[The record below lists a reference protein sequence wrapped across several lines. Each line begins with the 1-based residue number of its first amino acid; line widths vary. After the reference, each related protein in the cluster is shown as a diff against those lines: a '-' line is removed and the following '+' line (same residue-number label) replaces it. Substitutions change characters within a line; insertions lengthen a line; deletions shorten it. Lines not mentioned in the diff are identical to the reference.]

1 MRHLFKIAVVAVAF
15 LAALSITSDARPR
28 GGGGGG
34 HGGGVH
40 MGGRG
45 GGGAHFGGGGR
56 AFHGGGGRAFHGG
69 GVRMGGGGRHFGG
82 TRQFHGGGRH
92 VGASRSFARPHGTRN
107 AGRAVNRGPRNA
119 ARAASRRDGI
129 AANTN
134 RAARVNAAR
143 INSPRAN
150 AVRHTLRSRSV
161 NGALRNR
168 NALRNPAARTALV
181 AAAATAGWRHGR
193 GDRHHGWWRH
203 NHGGYGWVG
212 PLFWPFAYYDVY
224 DYGLWG
230 YDDGPAFWDYGYG
243 DIYAG
248 LFSPYGYDSLSGYMP
263 ARRSAAPAASGS
275 NNSQAATDQ
284 APANDDDDQIA
295 QMCGADSSD
304 IAGLPIDKIQQA
316 INPTD
321 EQRAALDELGNA
333 SVKAAQTI
341 RAACPTALP
350 LTAPARLAVMEQRI
364 EAMKSAIGIIQPAM
378 EKFYG
383 LLNDDQ
389 KAKLTALSPRGKRAD
404 SKQTASS
411 DGSCGITSLS
421 DAVAWPTDE
430 INKRL
435 QPNDDQKAK
444 LTALQDA
451 TFKAAD
457 SLKATCRP
465 STALTPPARLA
476 AASERLD
483 ALLGAVKS
491 VHAALNDFY
500 GTLNDE
506 QKAQFEAIGPQRSGG
521 GQKADNED
529 SDQPAQRTATRRRHH
544 RHGIHG
550 VEGVLRHIISI
561 AR

>member
-1 MRHLFKIAVVAVAF
+1 MRHFFKIAIVAFAF
-15 LAALSITSDARPR
+15 LAALSIQSDARPR

-34 HGGGVH
+34 GVH
-40 MGGRG
+40 MGGGRG
-45 GGGAHFGGGGR
+45 GGAHFGGGHFGGGGR
-56 AFHGGGGRAFHGG
+56 AFHGGGARFGG
-69 GVRMGGGGRHFGG
+69 AHFGGGGRHFGG
-82 TRQFHGGGRH
+82 ARQFHGGGRH
-92 VGASRSFARPHGTRN
+92 VGASRSFTGQRGTRN
-107 AGRAVNRGPRNA
+107 VGRAVNRGPRNA
-119 ARAASRRDGI
+119 ARTASRRAGV
-129 AANTN
+129 AATAN
-134 RAARVNAAR
+134 RARVNA
-143 INSPRAN
+143 PRAN
-150 AVRHTLRSRSV
+150 AVRQGLRSRSV

-181 AAAATAGWRHGR
+181 AAAATAGWHGWNHGR
-193 GDRHHGWWRH
+193 YHGWWRH

-230 YDDGPAFWDYGYG
+230 YDYGPGFWDYGYG

-248 LFSPYGYDSLSGYMP
+248 LFSPYGYDALSGYLP
-263 ARRSAAPAASGS
+263 SGPRAAPATSGGRKQATASQTPPS
-275 NNSQAATDQ
+275 DEDQ
-284 APANDDDDQIA
+284 LA
-295 QMCGADSSD
+295 QMCGADSGD

-316 INPTD
+316 INPND

-333 SVKAAQTI
+333 SVKAAETI
-341 RAACPTALP
+341 RAACPTTLP
-350 LTAPARLAVMEQRI
+350 LTAPARLAAMEQRI
-364 EAMKSAIGIIQPAM
+364 EAMKSAIGIIQPPM

-389 KAKLTALSPRGKRAD
+389 KAKLIAISPREKQAD
-404 SKQTASS
+404 NKQTASTE
-411 DGSCGITSLS
+411 GSCGITSIS

-435 QPNDDQKAK
+435 QPSDAQKVK
-444 LTALQDA
+444 LMALQDA

-476 AASERLD
+476 AASGRLD

-500 GTLNDE
+500 GTLSDE
-506 QKAQFEAIGPQRSGG
+506 QKAQFEAIGPDRSG
-521 GQKADNED
+521 QQQASNDDDAE
-529 SDQPAQRTATRRRHH
+529 QPAKRTTRRSRHH
-544 RHGIHG
+544 SHGIHG
-550 VEGVLRHIISI
+550 VDSVLRHIITI

>member
-1 MRHLFKIAVVAVAF
+1 MRHFFKIAVVAVAF

-34 HGGGVH
+34 HGGGV
-40 MGGRG
+40 
-45 GGGAHFGGGGR
+45 
-56 AFHGGGGRAFHGG
+56 
-69 GVRMGGGGRHFGG
+69 RMGGGGRHFGG
-82 TRQFHGGGRH
+82 ARQFHGGGRH
-92 VGASRSFARPHGTRN
+92 VGASRSFARPQGTRN

-119 ARAASRRDGI
+119 ARASSRRDGI

-150 AVRHTLRSRSV
+150 AVRDTLRSRSV

-181 AAAATAGWRHGR
+181 AAAATAGWHGWRHGR
-193 GDRHHGWWRH
+193 DHGWWRH

-230 YDDGPAFWDYGYG
+230 YDYGPAFWDYGYG

-248 LFSPYGYDSLSGYMP
+248 LFSPYGYDALSGYIP
-263 ARRSAAPAASGS
+263 TRRSAAPAASGS

-284 APANDDDDQIA
+284 APANDDDQIA

-341 RAACPTALP
+341 RAACPTTLP

-364 EAMKSAIGIIQPAM
+364 EAMRSAVGIIQPAM

-389 KAKLTALSPRGKRAD
+389 KAKLTALSPRGKRTD

-444 LTALQDA
+444 LIALQDA

-521 GQKADNED
+521 GQKADNDED
-529 SDQPAQRTATRRRHH
+529 ADQPAQRTATRRRHH

>member
-1 MRHLFKIAVVAVAF
+1 MRHFFKIAVVAFAF
-15 LAALSITSDARPR
+15 LAALSIQSDARPR

-34 HGGGVH
+34 GGVH
-40 MGGRG
+40 MGGGRG
-45 GGGAHFGGGGR
+45 GGAHFGGGHFGGGRAFHGGGARFGGAHFGGGGR
-56 AFHGGGGRAFHGG
+56 
-69 GVRMGGGGRHFGG
+69 HFGG
-82 TRQFHGGGRH
+82 ARQFHGGGRH
-92 VGASRSFARPHGTRN
+92 VGASRSFTGPRGTRN
-107 AGRAVNRGPRNA
+107 VGRAVNRGPRNA
-119 ARAASRRDGI
+119 ARAASRRAGV
-129 AANTN
+129 AATVN
-134 RAARVNAAR
+134 RARVNA
-143 INSPRAN
+143 PRAN
-150 AVRHTLRSRSV
+150 AVRQGLRSRSV

-181 AAAATAGWRHGR
+181 AAAATAGWHGWNHGR
-193 GDRHHGWWRH
+193 YHGWWRH

-230 YDDGPAFWDYGYG
+230 YDYGPGFWDYGYG

-248 LFSPYGYDSLSGYMP
+248 LFSPYGYDSLSGYLP
-263 ARRSAAPAASGS
+263 SGPRAAPATGGS
-275 NNSQAATDQ
+275 RKQTTTSQM
-284 APANDDDDQIA
+284 PPSDDDQLA
-295 QMCGADSSD
+295 QMCGADSGD

-316 INPTD
+316 INPND

-333 SVKAAQTI
+333 SVKAAETI
-341 RAACPTALP
+341 RAACPTTLP
-350 LTAPARLAVMEQRI
+350 LTAPARLAAMEQRI
-364 EAMKSAIGIIQPAM
+364 EAMKSAIGIIQPPM
-378 EKFYG
+378 EKFYS

-389 KAKLTALSPRGKRAD
+389 KAKLIAISPREKQAD
-404 SKQTASS
+404 NKQTASTE
-411 DGSCGITSLS
+411 GSCGITSIS

-435 QPNDDQKAK
+435 QPSDAQKVK
-444 LTALQDA
+444 LMALQDA

-500 GTLNDE
+500 GTLSDE
-506 QKAQFEAIGPQRSGG
+506 QKAQFEAIGPDRSG
-521 GQKADNED
+521 QQQASNDD
-529 SDQPAQRTATRRRHH
+529 DADQPAKRTTRRSRHH
-544 RHGIHG
+544 SHGIHG
-550 VEGVLRHIISI
+550 VDSVLRHIITI

>member
-1 MRHLFKIAVVAVAF
+1 M
-15 LAALSITSDARPR
+15 
-28 GGGGGG
+28 
-34 HGGGVH
+34 
-40 MGGRG
+40 
-45 GGGAHFGGGGR
+45 
-56 AFHGGGGRAFHGG
+56 
-69 GVRMGGGGRHFGG
+69 
-82 TRQFHGGGRH
+82 
-92 VGASRSFARPHGTRN
+92 
-107 AGRAVNRGPRNA
+107 
-119 ARAASRRDGI
+119 
-129 AANTN
+129 
-134 RAARVNAAR
+134 
-143 INSPRAN
+143 NSPRAA
-150 AVRHTLRSRSV
+150 AVRQGLRSRSV

-168 NALRNPAARTALV
+168 NALRNPAVRTALV
-181 AAAATAGWRHGR
+181 AAAATAGWQGHR
-193 GDRHHGWWRH
+193 HGWWRH
-203 NHGGYGWVG
+203 GHGGYGWVG
-212 PLFWPFAYYDVY
+212 PLFWPFAYYDLY

-230 YDDGPAFWDYGYG
+230 YDYGPAFWDYGYG

-248 LFSPYGYDSLSGYMP
+248 LFSPYGYDSLSGYLP
-263 ARRSAAPAASGS
+263 SRRSAPSAGSGNQTAQPPPS
-275 NNSQAATDQ
+275 
-284 APANDDDDQIA
+284 DDDQLA
-295 QMCGADSSD
+295 QMCGADSGD

-316 INPTD
+316 ISPD
-321 EQRAALDELGNA
+321 DAQRAALDELGNA

-341 RAACPTALP
+341 RAACPTTLP
-350 LTAPARLAVMEQRI
+350 LTAPARLAAMEQRI

-389 KAKLTALSPRGKRAD
+389 KAKLVAMSPREKQGGKEA
-404 SKQTASS
+404 ASA

-435 QPNDDQKAK
+435 QPSDAQKAK

-491 VHAALNDFY
+491 VHAALDDFY
-500 GTLNDE
+500 GTLSDE
-506 QKAQFEAIGPQRSGG
+506 QKAQFEAIGPDRSGS
-521 GQKADNED
+521 QQQASNED
-529 SDQPAQRTATRRRHH
+529 VDDQPAKPATRRRHH

-550 VEGVLRHIISI
+550 VESVLRHIITI

>member
-1 MRHLFKIAVVAVAF
+1 
-15 LAALSITSDARPR
+15 
-28 GGGGGG
+28 
-34 HGGGVH
+34 
-40 MGGRG
+40 MGGP
-45 GGGAHFGGGGR
+45 
-56 AFHGGGGRAFHGG
+56 
-69 GVRMGGGGRHFGG
+69 
-82 TRQFHGGGRH
+82 RQFHGGGRH
-92 VGASRSFARPHGTRN
+92 AVAPRSYAEPRGGIRN
-107 AGRAVNRGPRNA
+107 VGRANNRGPRNA
-119 ARAASRRDGI
+119 GQSVSRRRAGAVATANRASRM
-129 AANTN
+129 
-134 RAARVNAAR
+134 NA
-143 INSPRAN
+143 PRAD
-150 AVRHTLRSRSV
+150 AVRHDLRSRSV

-181 AAAATAGWRHGR
+181 AAAATAGWHGGKYGHHHHGR
-193 GDRHHGWWRH
+193 PHGWWRH

-212 PLFWPFAYYDVY
+212 PLFWPFAYDDLY

-230 YDDGPAFWDYGYG
+230 YDYGPTFWDYGYG

-248 LFSPYGYDSLSGYMP
+248 LFSPYGYDTLSGYMP
-263 ARRSAAPAASGS
+263 ARRGSGPAATGSATRAATERAAPPS
-275 NNSQAATDQ
+275 
-284 APANDDDDQIA
+284 DDDQLA
-295 QMCGADSSD
+295 QMCGADSGD

-316 INPTD
+316 LAPND

-341 RAACPTALP
+341 RAACPTTLP
-350 LTAPARLAVMEQRI
+350 LTAPARLAAMEQRI
-364 EAMKSAIGIIQPAM
+364 EAMRSAIGIIQPAM

-389 KAKLTALSPRGKRAD
+389 KAKLIAMSPR
-404 SKQTASS
+404 SKVAQ
-411 DGSCGITSLS
+411 DDDSCGITSLS

-430 INKRL
+430 INQRL
-435 QPNDDQKAK
+435 QPNDEQKAK

-476 AASERLD
+476 AAGERLD

-500 GTLNDE
+500 GTLSDE
-506 QKAQFEAIGPQRSGG
+506 QKAQFEAIGPDRSGG
-521 GQKADNED
+521 EQAANED
-529 SDQPAQRTATRRRHH
+529 AQDQPAKKRTTRRSRHH

-550 VEGVLRHIISI
+550 VDSVLRHIITI
-561 AR
+561 VR

>member
-1 MRHLFKIAVVAVAF
+1 MRYFFKIAVVAFAL
-15 LAALSITSDARPR
+15 LAALSVTTDARPR
-28 GGGGGG
+28 GGGGG

-40 MGGRG
+40 MGGGR
-45 GGGAHFGGGGR
+45 GGGAHFGGGHIGGGR
-56 AFHGGGGRAFHGG
+56 AFHGGGARFGG
-69 GVRMGGGGRHFGG
+69 GARHFGG
-82 TRQFHGGGRH
+82 AHVGGARHFGGVRQFHGNRH
-92 VGASRSFARPHGTRN
+92 VGASRSFARPSGTRN

-119 ARAASRRDGI
+119 ARTASQRTGI
-129 AANTN
+129 AATN
-134 RAARVNAAR
+134 RAARVN
-143 INSPRAN
+143 SPRAA
-150 AVRHTLRSRSV
+150 AVRQGLRSRSV

-168 NALRNPAARTALV
+168 NALRSPVARTALV
-181 AAAATAGWRHGR
+181 AAAATAGWQGHR
-193 GDRHHGWWRH
+193 HGWWRH
-203 NHGGYGWVG
+203 GHGGYGWVG
-212 PLFWPFAYYDVY
+212 PLFWPFAYYDLY

-230 YDDGPAFWDYGYG
+230 YDYGPAFWDYGYG

-248 LFSPYGYDSLSGYMP
+248 LFSPYGYDSLSGYLP
-263 ARRSAAPAASGS
+263 SRRSAPSAGSG
-275 NNSQAATDQ
+275 SQAAQTPPSDEDQ
-284 APANDDDDQIA
+284 LA
-295 QMCGADSSD
+295 QMCGADSGD

-316 INPTD
+316 ISPD
-321 EQRAALDELGNA
+321 DAQRAALDELGNA

-341 RAACPTALP
+341 REACPTTLP
-350 LTAPARLAVMEQRI
+350 LTAPARLAAMERRI

-389 KAKLTALSPRGKRAD
+389 KARLVAMSPREKQGGKG
-404 SKQTASS
+404 TTSS

-435 QPNDDQKAK
+435 QPSDAQKVK

-491 VHAALNDFY
+491 VHAALDDFY
-500 GTLNDE
+500 GTLSDE
-506 QKAQFEAIGPQRSGG
+506 QKAQFEAIGPDRSGS
-521 GQKADNED
+521 QQASNED
-529 SDQPAQRTATRRRHH
+529 AEDQPAQRRSRGRRHH

-550 VEGVLRHIISI
+550 VESVLRHIITI
-561 AR
+561 VR

>member
-1 MRHLFKIAVVAVAF
+1 ME
-15 LAALSITSDARPR
+15 R
-28 GGGGGG
+28 G
-34 HGGGVH
+34 
-40 MGGRG
+40 
-45 GGGAHFGGGGR
+45 
-56 AFHGGGGRAFHGG
+56 
-69 GVRMGGGGRHFGG
+69 
-82 TRQFHGGGRH
+82 
-92 VGASRSFARPHGTRN
+92 
-107 AGRAVNRGPRNA
+107 
-119 ARAASRRDGI
+119 
-129 AANTN
+129 
-134 RAARVNAAR
+134 
-143 INSPRAN
+143 
-150 AVRHTLRSRSV
+150 
-161 NGALRNR
+161 LRNR
-168 NALRNPAARTALV
+168 NALRSPAARAALV
-181 AAAATAGWRHGR
+181 SAAATAGWRHGH
-193 GDRHHGWWRH
+193 GHHHHGWWRH

-230 YDDGPAFWDYGYG
+230 YDYGPAFWDYGYG

-248 LFSPYGYDSLSGYMP
+248 LFSPYGYDSLTGYLP

-275 NNSQAATDQ
+275 NKAADQAA
-284 APANDDDDQIA
+284 ANDDDNQLA
-295 QMCGADSSD
+295 RLCGADSGD

-316 INPTD
+316 INPND

-333 SVKAAQTI
+333 SVKAAETI
-341 RAACPTALP
+341 RTACPSEPA
-350 LTAPARLAVMEQRI
+350 LTAPARLAAMEQRI

-383 LLNDDQ
+383 LLNDEQ
-389 KAKLTALSPRGKRAD
+389 KAKLTAMSPRGKKPD
-404 SKQTASS
+404 SKQASA

-435 QPNDDQKAK
+435 KPNDEQKAK

-457 SLKATCRP
+457 SLQATCRP
-465 STALTPPARLA
+465 STALTPPARLT

-483 ALLGAVKS
+483 ALLIAVKS

-506 QKAQFEAIGPQRSGG
+506 QKAQFEAIGPDRSGT
-521 GQKADNED
+521 QQQADNAD
-529 SDQPAQRTATRRRHH
+529 ADDQPAKPAPRRRHH

-550 VEGVLRHIISI
+550 VDSVLRHIITI
-561 AR
+561 VR